1 MVCLKVET
9 PSTHCPN
16 LLVDRDSLSLR
27 LQTQDPAP
35 EFFSDEVQYNCN
47 RNAEITI
54 IILLRHDSNPE
65 DLLLFKYILILW
77 QIHPLHFSFVTPF
90 SDQCH
95 EKKNLICLGKYF
107 KIENDE
113 WIIFV
118 VSEKKKSTNEHLYFR
133 MKTVLNSIKFI
144 RGSSKCE
151 IILNVL
157 TQNLKT

>member
-35 EFFSDEVQYNCN
+35 EFFSEEVQYNCN

-65 DLLLFKYILILW
+65 DLLLFKYILIL
-77 QIHPLHFSFVTPF
+77 
-90 SDQCH
+90 
-95 EKKNLICLGKYF
+95 
-107 KIENDE
+107 
-113 WIIFV
+113 
-118 VSEKKKSTNEHLYFR
+118 
-133 MKTVLNSIKFI
+133 
-144 RGSSKCE
+144 
-151 IILNVL
+151 
-157 TQNLKT
+157 